1 MPENPRAMSQSAPK
15 LPPAEAGASADSA
28 PSKKRV
34 LVVDDFD
41 DAREMYAEYLE
52 FAGFQ
57 VETARNGQEAVEK
70 AQEASPDIIL
80 MDLSL
85 PVMDGWE
92 ATRLIKQDLR
102 TRDIP
107 VMALSG
113 HVLSGSE
120 NHAKEAGAD
129 EFVAKPCL
137 PQDLEN
143 KIRTMLK
150 PSKAKDKR

>member
-1 MPENPRAMSQSAPK
+1 MSQSATK
-15 LPPAEAGASADSA
+15 MLPEDAAAAVQPSSA
-28 PSKKRV
+28 KKRV

-52 FAGFQ
+52 FAGFL
-57 VETARNGQEAVEK
+57 VETARNGAEAVEK

-92 ATRLIKQDLR
+92 ATRLIKNDIR

-113 HVLSGSE
+113 HVLAGSE

-137 PQDLEN
+137 PSDLED

-150 PSKAKDKR
+150 PSKVKGKR

>member
-1 MPENPRAMSQSAPK
+1 MSQSATK
-15 LPPAEAGASADSA
+15 ALPPVEAGASAETA
-28 PSKKRV
+28 PSNKKRV

-92 ATRLIKQDLR
+92 ATRLIKGDNR

-113 HVLSGSE
+113 HVLAGSE

-143 KIRTMLK
+143 KIRNMLK

>member
-1 MPENPRAMSQSAPK
+1 MSQSATK
-15 LPPAEAGASADSA
+15 VLPPSPVGSGAEPTAS
-28 PSKKRV
+28 SKKRV

-57 VETARNGQEAVEK
+57 VETARNGAEAVEK

-92 ATRLIKQDLR
+92 ATRLIKGDNR

-113 HVLSGSE
+113 HVLAGSE

>member
-1 MPENPRAMSQSAPK
+1 MSQPATST
-15 LPPAEAGASADSA
+15 PPPVAEVALDESSPA
-28 PSKKRV
+28 KKRV
-34 LVVDDFD
+34 LVVNDFD

-92 ATRLIKQDLR
+92 ATRLIKQDDR

-113 HVLSGSE
+113 HVLAGSE

-143 KIRTMLK
+143 KIRNMLQ
-150 PSKAKDKR
+150 PSKAKSRG

>member
-1 MPENPRAMSQSAPK
+1 MSQSAPK
-15 LPPAEAGASADSA
+15 LPPAEAGASAESA

-57 VETARNGQEAVEK
+57 VETARNGAEAVEK
-70 AQEASPDIIL
+70 AQVAEPDIIL

-92 ATRLIKQDLR
+92 ATRLIKGDSR
-102 TRDIP
+102 HPRHPRD
-107 VMALSG
+107 G
-113 HVLSGSE
+113 
-120 NHAKEAGAD
+120 
-129 EFVAKPCL
+129 
-137 PQDLEN
+137 PQRPRARRQREPGQG
-143 KIRTMLK
+143 R
-150 PSKAKDKR
+150 RR